1 MEPTS
6 IKNIDAAFCKRLSI
20 FFADID
26 DTITTHGKLPATTF
40 DAMWELKENGIK
52 FVPVTGR
59 PAGWC
64 DMIARMWP
72 VAGVVGENG
81 AFYYSYDEVNRKF
94 IRRYVDSDEKRAESR
109 KRLQHLRQRV
119 LKEVPGCGIASDQE
133 FRTADLAIDFCEDVK
148 RLPQDQIDR
157 ICKIAAE
164 EGTTAKV
171 SSIHVNCWY
180 GDYDKVSCFN
190 TFINDFTGKTLE
202 DLQEEIIF
210 AGDSPNDEPMFKAL
224 HHSIAVAN
232 IKNFLDKITYK
243 PRYITQKE
251 SGEGFYEAVQ
261 LILKKRNS

>member
-81 AFYYSYDEVNRKF
+81 AFYYSYDEANRKF

>member
-1 MEPTS
+1 M
-6 IKNIDAAFCKRLSI
+6 
-20 FFADID
+20 
-26 DTITTHGKLPATTF
+26 LP
-40 DAMWELKENGIK
+40 L
-52 FVPVTGR
+52 
-59 PAGWC
+59 
-64 DMIARMWP
+64 
-72 VAGVVGENG
+72 
-81 AFYYSYDEVNRKF
+81 DEF

-109 KRLQHLRQRV
+109 KKLQRLRERV

-148 RLPQDQIDR
+148 RLPQKEIDR
-157 ICKIAAE
+157 ICEIAAE

-180 GDYDKVSCFN
+180 GDYNKVSCFN

-232 IKNFLDKITYK
+232 IKNFLDRIENK
-243 PRYITQKE
+243 PRYITDAE
-251 SGEGFYEAVQ
+251 SGAGFYEAVQ

>member
-6 IKNIDAAFCKRLSI
+6 IKNIDAAFCRRLSI

-81 AFYYSYDEVNRKF
+81 AFYYSYDEANRKF

-109 KRLQHLRQRV
+109 KRRE
-119 LKEVPGCGIASDQE
+119 KG
-133 FRTADLAIDFCEDVK
+133 
-148 RLPQDQIDR
+148 
-157 ICKIAAE
+157 
-164 EGTTAKV
+164 
-171 SSIHVNCWY
+171 
-180 GDYDKVSCFN
+180 
-190 TFINDFTGKTLE
+190 
-202 DLQEEIIF
+202 
-210 AGDSPNDEPMFKAL
+210 
-224 HHSIAVAN
+224 
-232 IKNFLDKITYK
+232 
-243 PRYITQKE
+243 
-251 SGEGFYEAVQ
+251 
-261 LILKKRNS
+261 